1 VLPDG
6 CPGDVVWADGGD
18 RRGVSMADINDR
30 LQRLSRRDELTRR
43 VLQHRVVPQ
52 EVASLGADFL
62 DVVEAVANVVRRHP
76 GMSIMVAPGDGRRG
90 SAVVRVTELQGDA
103 EVALVSSPPAGA
115 RGAASAAGEDPV
127 VAAGPARSA
136 AVAAGAAQPA
146 AAIHNDAGP
155 PSAGPPGAG
164 HAGQPAPVWRPP
176 DRWPPPTAE
185 PEYGRQQHERRWS
198 G

>member
-1 VLPDG
+1 
-6 CPGDVVWADGGD
+6 
-18 RRGVSMADINDR
+18 MADINDR

-62 DVVEAVANVVRRHP
+62 DVVDAVANVVRRHP
-76 GMSIMVAPGDGRRG
+76 GMSIMLAPGDGRRG
-90 SAVVRVTELQGDA
+90 SAVVRVSELHGDA
-103 EVALVSSPPAGA
+103 EVALVGTPPAGA
-115 RGAASAAGEDPV
+115 RAAASAAGEDPV

-136 AVAAGAAQPA
+136 AAAAPA
-146 AAIHNDAGP
+146 AHNDAGP

-164 HAGQPAPVWRPP
+164 HPGQPAPVWRPP
-176 DRWPPPTAE
+176 DRWPPPAAE

>member
-1 VLPDG
+1 MLPDG

-127 VAAGPARSA
+127 VAAGP
-136 AVAAGAAQPA
+136 
-146 AAIHNDAGP
+146 
-155 PSAGPPGAG
+155 PGAG